1 VRPKFE
7 IMVGIGIKT
16 VKAEF
21 IFGRDEETR
30 RIREKLTKNRPFL
43 IHGPAGVGK
52 TLLLRRVLPEF
63 PKLLYCENSAT
74 TQTIFRS
81 LAQSLLRLRNRRTI
95 TAFRD
100 EDAIKVKTAVSLKGI
115 VMDALN
121 EDKYCIVL
129 DHLKRPS
136 YSLAAAVREIMGWGS
151 TPVIAL
157 ARSSHMEDVGF
168 LQPFYSDRSE
178 KYEIRN
184 FEASVA
190 EQFARETVKRA
201 GLAAENMAEFVEK
214 VLEFSDGNPGA
225 ILAMLEMAGYPK
237 YRSDAHIKI
246 TPLYIDFRM
255 NWNAAGGR

>member
-1 VRPKFE
+1 
-7 IMVGIGIKT
+7 ML
-16 VKAEF
+16 KAEF

-74 TQTIFRS
+74 TQTIFRN

-100 EDAIKVKTAVSLKGI
+100 EDSIKAKTAVSLKGI
-115 VMDALN
+115 VMEALN

-151 TPVIAL
+151 TPVMAI

-184 FEASVA
+184 FETAVA
-190 EQFARETVKRA
+190 AQFARDIVKRA
-201 GLAAENMAEFVEK
+201 ELAADNLAEFVER

-246 TPLYIDFRM
+246 TSLYIDFRM
-255 NWNAAGGR
+255 NWDPAGKRSGH

>member
-1 VRPKFE
+1 
-7 IMVGIGIKT
+7 ML
-16 VKAEF
+16 KADF

-30 RIREKLTKNRPFL
+30 RIREKLSKNRPFL

-52 TLLLRRVLPEF
+52 TLLLRSVLPEF

-81 LAQSLLRLRNRRTI
+81 LAQSLVRLRNRRTV

-100 EDAIKVKTAVSLKGI
+100 EDSIKAKSAVSLKGI
-115 VMDALN
+115 VMEALN

-136 YSLAAAVREIMGWGS
+136 YSLASAVREMMGWGS
-151 TPVIAL
+151 TPVIAM
-157 ARSSHMEDVGF
+157 ARSGHMEDVGF

-178 KYEIRN
+178 KCEIRN
-184 FEASVA
+184 FETPVA
-190 EQFARETVKRA
+190 EQFARDTVKRA
-201 GLAAENMAEFVEK
+201 GLAAENMAEFVDK
-214 VLEFSDGNPGA
+214 VVEFSGGNPGA
-225 ILAMLEMAGYPK
+225 ILAMLKMAGYPK

-255 NWNAAGGR
+255 NWDPAGNRPGH